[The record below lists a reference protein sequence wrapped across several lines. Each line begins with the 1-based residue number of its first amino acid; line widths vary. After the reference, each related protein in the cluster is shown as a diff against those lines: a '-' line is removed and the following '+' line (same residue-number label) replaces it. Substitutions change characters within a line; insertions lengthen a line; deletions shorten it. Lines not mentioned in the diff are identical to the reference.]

1 MGPKSKTVEPLTVRR
16 LNRVLAILEEHARDW
31 DVPVISFMAAGG
43 ASPFHQL
50 VATLMSAR
58 TKDETTAAA
67 APRLFALADTPAA
80 MAALPVRRIEKAI
93 HPVGFYKTKARHIK
107 KLCAVL
113 LADFDGRVPEDV
125 DTLCTLPGVGR
136 KTANLVVALAFD
148 KPAIC
153 VDTHVHRIS
162 NIWGFVETKT
172 PEQTERALRATLPR
186 RHWKR
191 YNPLLVAFGQHTCT
205 PTSPWCSRC
214 PVARSCPR
222 IGVPRS
228 R

>member
-1 MGPKSKTVEPLTVRR
+1 MSVRR
-16 LNRVLAILEEHARDW
+16 LTRVLAILEEHAPTW
-31 DVPVISFMAAGG
+31 QAPVISFMAAGG
-43 ASPFHQL
+43 ASPFRQL

-67 APRLFALADTPAA
+67 APRLFALADTPAT
-80 MAALPVRRIEKAI
+80 MARLPVRTIERAI

-107 KLCAVL
+107 QLCIQL
-113 LADFDGRVPEDV
+113 IEEFDGRVPDEIE
-125 DTLCTLPGVGR
+125 TLCTLPGVGR
-136 KTANLVVALAFD
+136 KTANLVVTLAFD

-162 NIWGFVETKT
+162 NLWGFVQTKT
-172 PEQTERALRATLPR
+172 PEQTERALRERLPA

-214 PVARSCPR
+214 PVERFCPKL
-222 IGVPRS
+222 GVTRT